1 MYLFCIEVNSIS
13 PHNSSE
19 YWVWVQVKDE
29 EAPNETQNLPK
40 DAQGSHCGLL
50 AQPHLLPHSR

>member
-13 PHNSSE
+13 PYNPSE

-29 EAPNETQNLPK
+29 EAPNETQNLP
-40 DAQGSHCGLL
+40 
-50 AQPHLLPHSR
+50 